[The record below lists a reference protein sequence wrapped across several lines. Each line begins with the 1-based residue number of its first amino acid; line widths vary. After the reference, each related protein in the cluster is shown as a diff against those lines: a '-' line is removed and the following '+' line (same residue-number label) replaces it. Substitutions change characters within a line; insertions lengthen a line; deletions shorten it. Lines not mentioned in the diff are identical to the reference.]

1 MVFELTISQTKQFI
15 AMLFIG
21 AYMLAMTG
29 FVMIA
34 GLLLIVAIYEGFLVL
49 KDKHL
54 KTTKV
59 VDGKVIENG
68 KTK

>member
-68 KTK
+68 KAK